1 MTHSRSNNQS
11 RIAILF
17 GVIAMPLLC
26 ALVSCGGEKKEI
38 VDVGFDPDSSYTM
51 KATQIVTMVSDS
63 GITRYKVVTAE
74 WLMFDE
80 AEEPYWFFPEKV
92 HLEKFDSLFR
102 VEASVDADTAYYYK
116 RKELWKLSGN
126 VRVKNLEGEQFE
138 TELLFWDDQG
148 KKVYSDRFIRITKG
162 DFCEHRHGLRVQPH
176 PYAIPDFQC
185 RGGDTVRN
193 RQGGYDAIRTA
204 TFAVKIKK
212 EGGNPIERT
221 E

>member
-1 MTHSRSNNQS
+1 MTHLRPNKES

-63 GITRYKVVTAE
+63 GITRYKVVTAT

-92 HLEKFDSLFR
+92 HLEKYDSLFR

-116 RKELWKLSGN
+116 LKELWKLSGN
-126 VRVKNLEGEQFE
+126 VRVKNFEGEQFE
-138 TELLFWDDQG
+138 TELLFWDEQE
-148 KKVYSDRFIRITKG
+148 KKIHSDRFIRITKG
-162 DFCEHRHGLRVQPH
+162 DFVNTGMGFESNLTLTQYRIFKAG
-176 PYAIPDFQC
+176 AEIPLETNEA
-185 RGGDTVRN
+185 DTT
-193 RQGGYDAIRTA
+193 QSEPPLSPS
-204 TFAVKIKK
+204 K
-212 EGGNPIERT
+212 
-221 E
+221 

>member
-1 MTHSRSNNQS
+1 MTHLHSSNKS

-17 GVIAMPLLC
+17 GVVAMPFLC
-26 ALVSCGGEKKEI
+26 ALVSCGGEK
-38 VDVGFDPDSSYTM
+38 

-138 TELLFWDDQG
+138 TELLFWDEQG
-148 KKVYSDRFIRITKG
+148 KKIYSDHFIRITKN
-162 DFCEHRHGLRVQPH
+162 DFVNTGMGFESNLTLTQYRIFNAG
-176 PYAIPDFQC
+176 AEIPLETNKA
-185 RGGDTVRN
+185 RA
-193 RQGGYDAIRTA
+193 DAMQSD
-204 TFAVKIKK
+204 
-212 EGGNPIERT
+212 PPSLP
-221 E
+221 

>member
-1 MTHSRSNNQS
+1 MTHLHSSNKS

-17 GVIAMPLLC
+17 GVVAMPFLC

-38 VDVGFDPDSSYTM
+38 VDVGFDPNNSYTM

-138 TELLFWDDQG
+138 TELLFWDEQG
-148 KKVYSDRFIRITKG
+148 KKIYSDHFIRITKN
-162 DFCEHRHGLRVQPH
+162 DFVNTGMGFESNLTLTQYRIFTAG
-176 PYAIPDFQC
+176 AEIPLETNKA
-185 RGGDTVRN
+185 RADTMKS
-193 RQGGYDAIRTA
+193 D
-204 TFAVKIKK
+204 
-212 EGGNPIERT
+212 PPSLP
-221 E
+221 

>member
-1 MTHSRSNNQS
+1 
-11 RIAILF
+11 
-17 GVIAMPLLC
+17 MPFLC

-38 VDVGFDPDSSYTM
+38 VDVGFDPNNSYTM

-138 TELLFWDDQG
+138 TELLFWDEQG
-148 KKVYSDRFIRITKG
+148 KKIYSDHFIRITKN
-162 DFCEHRHGLRVQPH
+162 DFVNTGMGFESNLTLTQYRIFNAG
-176 PYAIPDFQC
+176 AEIPLETNKA
-185 RGGDTVRN
+185 RADTM
-193 RQGGYDAIRTA
+193 QAD
-204 TFAVKIKK
+204 
-212 EGGNPIERT
+212 PPSLP
-221 E
+221 

>member
-1 MTHSRSNNQS
+1 
-11 RIAILF
+11 
-17 GVIAMPLLC
+17 MPFLC

-38 VDVGFDPDSSYTM
+38 VDVGFDPNNSYTM

-138 TELLFWDDQG
+138 TELLFWNACKGIKTLRTYQSFHR
-148 KKVYSDRFIRITKG
+148 YSRENEGGLRDV
-162 DFCEHRHGLRVQPH
+162 DSRHGEPQCQDRRRGQTTVHRVHSTNGDDPVQCGAHVRARLQRIQEVPLRH
-176 PYAIPDFQC
+176 L
-185 RGGDTVRN
+185 
-193 RQGGYDAIRTA
+193 
-204 TFAVKIKK
+204 
-212 EGGNPIERT
+212 
-221 E
+221 